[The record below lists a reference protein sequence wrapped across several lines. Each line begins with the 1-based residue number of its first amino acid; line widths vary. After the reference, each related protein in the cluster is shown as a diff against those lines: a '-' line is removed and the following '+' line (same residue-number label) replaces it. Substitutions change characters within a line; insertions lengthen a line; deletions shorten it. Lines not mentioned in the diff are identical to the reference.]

1 MHFYG
6 RARLWILIACLLGAV
21 FGMGVT
27 KAGVLAWGRD
37 DQGQLALNRSLY
49 VTKPVIIN
57 DSGVLATKQVTRVV
71 DGYDH
76 ALALTSDGLLFAWG
90 DNSRGQL
97 GNGST
102 RPENRPVPVA
112 MDAFENKKVVG
123 VAAGWQFSAAWTEDG
138 AVFVWGWSDDGECGV
153 FTPNVLSPRLVN
165 TGALAGKVVTKV
177 SAGTRFLLALT
188 STSELVGWGYNRSGQ
203 LGNGMTTD
211 TEVPVSISTGT
222 VLDGLEIT
230 EFTAGNFHSLAVSAD
245 GRVFS
250 WGYGALGRTGNALIP
265 GLVDMSGALAGKK
278 VSKVTA
284 GYEHSVALTEDNL
297 LYAWGDNEY
306 YTYLGDPSFTAYWS
320 SIPRA
325 LKMEEFGTRKI
336 VQIAAGVNHSMALA
350 DDGTLYV
357 WGYGGG
363 GQFGNGHRSSARTP
377 IESLPSG
384 ERVGRTI
391 SRLCEDLN
399 ARTTHV
405 LTTDGKLLGW
415 SSDQQGQVGHGSP
428 AWRSE
433 PADLMPE
440 IYDEPTRLQA
450 SSKGPFVEFRQDDSL
465 FPTSMHSANPPY
477 RLIEGTQ
484 TKQAEAGI
492 DHLVYLDST
501 NTLKSYGS
509 NTYGQLGGG
518 TDDTSDS
525 TATVLTSGVLAGK
538 SVSQLCAGAHF
549 SLVLTTDGGLYSWGK
564 NDRGQLGIGI
574 APNSNQPV
582 AVDVS
587 MALAGKAPITLAAGD
602 DHVLC
607 VTSDGGLY
615 AWGANDRGQ
624 LGIGTSVDCPT
635 PVEIPRAGELAGVT
649 FIKVWAGVTHSFA
662 LTSDGRLFG
671 WGSNDHGQL
680 GIGTSSSSVLSPTLV
695 STGDAMLGKTVQKIA
710 AGRDFTLILCTDGSV
725 FGMGDNRYGSL
736 GVGDRENRD
745 KPTTLLRGQLYNG
758 RTIMDIA
765 VTKSGYGAFAL
776 TRASG
781 PNFAFSSVTRPPPEN
796 NQYTESFFDGR
807 HQLGFNDSD
816 ATVHHLRISSLSSS
830 PLNLSNATFTGP
842 DASRFSLSSPL
853 PATLGP
859 GSDFSFS
866 VSATEVTSTSPVRTA
881 TLRIE
886 TNDPA
891 YPVYE
896 LPVTLRKR
904 EPRIALPVT
913 STTSINVNLGSPIE
927 LSVELSAPAD
937 IYQWTFTS
945 QGSSPGSEMLVTYR
959 PLLQI
964 AAATMN
970 HSGTYRLRVFPDRTY
985 DYYDNRYFV
994 VTVLPTPVVTTQ
1006 PESLSVATGGTATF
1020 SVTATSTSGSL
1031 SYQWLHAGEPIS
1043 GATQATLIREMVRP
1057 ASAGEYE
1064 VRITNDSGTISSQK
1078 AVLTVT
1084 MGLPGYTDSFT
1095 DIAFAGEP
1103 VVLASGTYG
1112 AAPLTIQWSKS
1123 GKAIK
1128 GATGLTYS
1136 PAAKMNAAAM
1146 GSYSFTMANTLA
1158 PVPQPGATGWLGMMK
1173 RSSATASVVNG
1184 KTISFTCTASS
1195 LPGTSLSYEWRK
1207 DGASLEGVANVSG
1220 RETKTLKISP
1230 ANAATHAGA
1239 YVCHVTMTTPQGSI
1253 TRPHGSTVLAVIEV
1267 PSLAPVS
1274 TNLPTVRVG
1283 QAISHQLVGVK
1294 NPITYTATGLPPGI
1308 MLNRSTGLLTG
1319 RPSAARFTKE
1329 ENVPYKIRLTVANA
1343 AGRTTTQEIE
1353 WLVLPLQELTVGQFC
1368 GLVVRDV
1375 DVDLDDAPQTR
1386 FGGFLSLTLNTSGS
1400 SSGTVTLGAAKHN
1413 FSAIWTLS
1421 SVDASPMMDHTI
1433 MRRAPLARLTLRLTL
1448 DPATGGMTGML
1459 HVGSENAVVTAQ
1471 RVTPTAAFT
1480 GRWNAEMRNAD
1491 SASSDI
1497 PAGASLGSIN
1507 LTSTGQA
1514 QWSGKM
1520 ADGTA
1525 TTATSGIG
1533 PAGDMPLYVP
1543 LYSGRGSLQ
1552 IRTNLESY
1560 SSWRGD
1566 GSWSKSAGA
1575 GGASYP
1581 EGIPH
1586 HSIILIGEKYAR
1598 PSIGTL
1604 LGYPETTSNA
1614 LIQLSGGGHAVPL
1627 RQIFT
1632 LLPSHKASMPAN
1644 VNAMTL
1650 TFTPA
1655 IGWFTGTFR
1664 STDSPTRSGTLH
1676 GLVFPQ
1682 YRTGI
1687 GFFLQALP
1695 SSADPKKPV
1704 KSGLVEIMSNP

>member
-203 LGNGMTTD
+203 LGNGMTID

-222 VLDGLEIT
+222 VLEGLEIT

-297 LYAWGDNEY
+297 LYAWGNNYY
-306 YTYLGDPSFTAYWS
+306 YTYLGDPTFTADWS
-320 SIPRA
+320 GVPRA
-325 LKMEEFGTRKI
+325 LRMEEFGVRKI

-357 WGYGGG
+357 WGYGDV

-384 ERVGRTI
+384 GRVGRTI

-399 ARTTHV
+399 ERTTHV

-415 SSDQQGQVGHGSP
+415 SSDRQGQVGHGSP

-433 PADLMPE
+433 PAELMPE

-450 SSKGPFVEFRQDDSL
+450 SSKGPFVEFRHTYSL
-465 FPTSMHSANPPY
+465 FPTSMHSARPPY
-477 RLIEGTQ
+477 RLTGGTQ

-492 DHLVYLDST
+492 DHLVYIDST

-518 TDDTSDS
+518 TDNTSDS
-525 TATVLTSGVLAGK
+525 AATVVTSGVLAAK
-538 SVSQLCAGAHF
+538 SFFQLCAGAHF

-582 AVDVS
+582 AVNAS
-587 MALAGKAPITLAAGD
+587 TALAGKSPATLAAGD

-624 LGIGTSVDCPT
+624 LGIGTSMDHPT
-635 PVEIPRAGELAGVT
+635 PVEIPRAGELAGVIFT
-649 FIKVWAGVTHSFA
+649 KVWAGVTHSFA
-662 LTSDGRLFG
+662 LTSDDRLFG

-695 STGDAMLGKTVQKIA
+695 STGDSMLGKTVQKIA
-710 AGRDFTLILCTDGSV
+710 AGRDFTLILCTDGSL

-736 GVGDRENRD
+736 GMGDRENRD
-745 KPTTLLRGQLYNG
+745 IPTTLLRGQLYSG

-776 TRASG
+776 TRANS
-781 PNFAFSSVTRPPPEN
+781 PSFAFLSVTRPPPQN
-796 NQYTESFFDGR
+796 NQYIESFFDGR
-807 HQLGFNDSD
+807 HQLGFNDAD
-816 ATVHHLRISSLSSS
+816 ATVHYLRISSLSSS

-853 PATLGP
+853 PATLAP

-866 VSATEVTSTSPVRTA
+866 VSATEVTSTSPARTA

-891 YPVYE
+891 CPVYE

-904 EPRIALPVT
+904 QPRIALPVEY
-913 STTSINVNLGSPIE
+913 TTSINVNLGSPIE
-927 LSVELSAPAD
+927 LSAELSDPAD
-937 IYQWTFTS
+937 LYAWYFTS
-945 QGSSPGSEMLVTYR
+945 QSSSTGSEILASYR
-959 PLLQI
+959 PSLKI

-970 HSGTYRLRVFPDRTY
+970 HSGTYQLQVYPGSPN

-994 VTVLPTPVVTTQ
+994 VTVLPTPVITTQ

-1031 SYQWLHAGEPIS
+1031 RYQWFHAGEPIS

-1064 VRITNDSGTISSQK
+1064 VRIANDAGTISSQK
-1078 AVLTVT
+1078 AILTVT

-1103 VVLASGTYG
+1103 VVLASGAYG

-1123 GKAIK
+1123 GKVIK
-1128 GATGLTYS
+1128 GATGATYS
-1136 PAAKMNAAAM
+1136 PAAKMSAAAM
-1146 GSYSFTMANTLA
+1146 GSYSFTMANALSPT
-1158 PVPQPGATGWLGMMK
+1158 PQPGITGWLGMMT
-1173 RSSATASVVNG
+1173 RAPATASVVSG
-1184 KTISFTCTASS
+1184 KALSLTCTASS
-1195 LPGTSLSYEWRK
+1195 PTGTSLSYEWRK
-1207 DGASLEGVANVSG
+1207 DGSSLGGVASVSG
-1220 RETKTLKISP
+1220 RGTKTLKISP
-1230 ANAATHAGA
+1230 VNAATHAGA
-1239 YVCHVTMTTPQGSI
+1239 YVCHVTLITPQGAV
-1253 TRPHGSTVLAVIEV
+1253 TRPHGSTAMTVIEI
-1267 PSLAPVS
+1267 PSLAPAS
-1274 TNLPTVRVG
+1274 TELPTVRVG
-1283 QAISHQLVGVK
+1283 QVISHQLVGIK
-1294 NPITYTATGLPPGI
+1294 NPVAYTATGLPPGI
-1308 MLNRSTGLLTG
+1308 ILNRSTGLLTG
-1319 RPSAARFTKE
+1319 RPTAARFIKG
-1329 ENVPYKIRLTVANA
+1329 ENVPYKVRLTVTNT
-1343 AGRTTTQEIE
+1343 AGSITQEIE
-1353 WLVLPLQELTVGQFC
+1353 WLVLPPQELTVGQFY
-1368 GLVVRDV
+1368 GLVGRSFATNA
-1375 DVDLDDAPQTR
+1375 APSSETKL
-1386 FGGFLSLTLNTSGS
+1386 GGFLSLVLANASSSAVLTLGGTKYLFAAPWSLTTLDAAPRMSHTIVRRVPLASLILQLTINPTTGQINGTLNAGS
-1400 SSGTVTLGAAKHN
+1400 EEMAVKAE
-1413 FSAIWTLS
+1413 
-1421 SVDASPMMDHTI
+1421 
-1433 MRRAPLARLTLRLTL
+1433 RLTPNEALT
-1448 DPATGGMTGML
+1448 GW
-1459 HVGSENAVVTAQ
+1459 
-1471 RVTPTAAFT
+1471 
-1480 GRWNAEMRNAD
+1480 WNAEM
-1491 SASSDI
+1491 SAI
-1497 PAGASLGSIN
+1497 KPAPSGTPLGASIGSFKLAAN
-1507 LTSTGQA
+1507 GLA
-1514 QWSGKM
+1514 QWTGKM
-1520 ADGTA
+1520 ADGVGVTA
-1525 TTATSGIG
+1525 ASGIG
-1533 PAGDMPLYVP
+1533 STGNLPLYVS
-1543 LYSGRGSLQ
+1543 LYSGKGSFQWGAKL
-1552 IRTNLESY
+1552 RLDGSCY
-1560 SSWRGD
+1560 GD
-1566 GSWSKSAGA
+1566 GYWSKPAGA
-1575 GGASYP
+1575 GGANYL
-1581 EGIPH
+1581 EGIPFH
-1586 HSIILIGEKYAR
+1586 QIFLSGEKYER
-1598 PSIGTL
+1598 PMRGNL
-1604 LGYPETTSNA
+1604 LGYAETANNA
-1614 LIQLSGGGHAVPL
+1614 LIQLSGGVPTL
-1627 RQIFT
+1627 VSQTFT
-1632 LLPSHKASMPAN
+1632 LLPSQTASVSAN
-1644 VNAMTL
+1644 VNSMTL
-1650 TFTPA
+1650 TLTPA
-1655 IGWFTGTFR
+1655 TGWFTGTFK
-1664 STDSPTRSGTLH
+1664 STDSPARSGTLH
-1676 GLVFPQ
+1676 GLVFTRS
-1682 YRTGI
+1682 RTGI
-1687 GFFLQALP
+1687 GFFRQALP
-1695 SSADPKKPV
+1695 PSVDPKKPV
-1704 KSGLVEIMSNP
+1704 KSGLVEIMNNP